1 MVKIGKVL
9 GVLVA
14 TVALGVGS
22 VPVTGQ
28 AKSTNKTMTFGQ
40 LTNKNTHRLAA
51 IRQATRQEILTTTK
65 AKSSRVCGLSGE
77 IANAYDKNGD
87 VNQEWV
93 THEPIEE

>member
-28 AKSTNKTMTFGQ
+28 AKSTNKTVTFGQ
-40 LTNKNTHRLAA
+40 
-51 IRQATRQEILTTTK
+51 
-65 AKSSRVCGLSGE
+65 
-77 IANAYDKNGD
+77 
-87 VNQEWV
+87 
-93 THEPIEE
+93 